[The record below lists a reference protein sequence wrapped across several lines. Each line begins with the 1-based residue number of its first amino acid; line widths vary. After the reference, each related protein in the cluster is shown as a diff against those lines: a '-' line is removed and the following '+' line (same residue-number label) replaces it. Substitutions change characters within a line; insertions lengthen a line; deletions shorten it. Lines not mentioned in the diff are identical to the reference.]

1 MARGEPM
8 LLRKAGRPER
18 PCLGPAEGAACS
30 SPRAAGFSYCEPCM
44 TARRRARYV
53 QRKAA
58 KQITKSV
65 EKKLDN
71 GQT

>member
-1 MARGEPM
+1 
-8 LLRKAGRPER
+8 
-18 PCLGPAEGAACS
+18 
-30 SPRAAGFSYCEPCM
+30 M

-58 KQITKSV
+58 KQTSKSV